1 MVQAVPEESI
11 VSYEQADVSAIP
23 FYAAVPNRRLGYR
36 FIKRTFDIMASLIG
50 LIVLSPLFLVVA
62 IAIYID
68 DPGSVLFFQER
79 IGKGMGSFRM
89 FKFRSMVADAEKL
102 LEKMPEENQKE
113 FADHFKLKDDPRI
126 TRIGRFIR
134 KTSIDEIPQLVNV
147 LLGDMSLVGPRPP
160 LLAEREAYGRHLA
173 AIMSVR
179 PGVTGYWQVHGR
191 SDIGFKER
199 IELNEYYIAHQS
211 IRLDLKILLETVKVV
226 VTKKGA
232 E

>member
-1 MVQAVPEESI
+1 MAQVASEKSMVSCEL
-11 VSYEQADVSAIP
+11 ADVVTTPI
-23 FYAAVPNRRLGYR
+23 YTVVPNMRLGYR
-36 FIKRTFDIMASLIG
+36 FIKRAFDIVASLIG
-50 LIVLSPLFLVVA
+50 LIFLSPLFLIVA

-68 DPGSVLFFQER
+68 DPGPVLFFQNR
-79 IGKGMGSFRM
+79 IGKGMESFRM
-89 FKFRSMVADAEKL
+89 FKFRSMVLNAEKL
-102 LEKMPEENQKE
+102 LEAMPEENRKE

-134 KTSIDEIPQLVNV
+134 KTSIDELPQLINV

-191 SDIGFKER
+191 SDIAFQER

-211 IRLDLKILLETVKVV
+211 ILFDLKILLETVKVV
-226 VTKKGA
+226 VTKEGA

>member
-1 MVQAVPEESI
+1 MMNMTSYAEAKISEEKE
-11 VSYEQADVSAIP
+11 VETTVYPVT
-23 FYAAVPNRRLGYR
+23 PNRRLSYL
-36 FIKRTFDIMASLIG
+36 FFKRTFDIFASLMG
-50 LIVLSPLFLVVA
+50 LIVLLPLFLIVA
-62 IAIYID
+62 IVIFID
-68 DPGSVLFFQER
+68 DPGPVLFFQNR
-79 IGKGMGSFRM
+79 IGKGTESFRM
-89 FKFRSMVADAEKL
+89 LKFRSMVVDAEKL
-102 LEKMPEENQKE
+102 LEKMPEENRKE

-134 KTSIDEIPQLVNV
+134 KTSIDELPQLINV

-191 SDIGFKER
+191 SDVSFRER

-211 IRLDLKILLETVKVV
+211 IRLDLEILLETVKVV
-226 VTKKGA
+226 VTKEGA

>member
-1 MVQAVPEESI
+1 MAQAVPKESMA
-11 VSYEQADVSAIP
+11 SYELTD
-23 FYAAVPNRRLGYR
+23 AVAVPIYTVAPNRRLGYR
-36 FIKRTFDIMASLIG
+36 FMKRTFDIAASLIG
-50 LIVLSPLFLVVA
+50 LILLSPLFLIVA
-62 IAIYID
+62 AAIYID
-68 DPGSVLFFQER
+68 DPGPVLFFQNR
-79 IGKGMGSFRM
+79 IGKGAESFRM
-89 FKFRSMVADAEKL
+89 LKFRSMVVDAEKL
-102 LEKMPEENQKE
+102 LEKMPEENRKE

-134 KTSIDEIPQLVNV
+134 KTSIDELPQLVNV

-160 LLAEREAYGRHLA
+160 LLAEREAYGRHLT

-191 SDIGFKER
+191 SDIEFRER

-211 IRLDLKILLETVKVV
+211 IQLDLKILLETVKVV
-226 VTKKGA
+226 VTKEGA

>member
-1 MVQAVPEESI
+1 MAQVVSEKSMVSCELADVVAVPI
-11 VSYEQADVSAIP
+11 YTV
-23 FYAAVPNRRLGYR
+23 VPNMRLRYR
-36 FIKRTFDIMASLIG
+36 FIKRTFDIVASLTG
-50 LIVLSPLFLVVA
+50 LILLSPLFLIVA

-68 DPGSVLFFQER
+68 DPGPVLFFQNR
-79 IGKGMGSFRM
+79 IGKGTESFRM
-89 FKFRSMVADAEKL
+89 LKFRSMVIDAEKL
-102 LEKMPEENQKE
+102 LEAMPEENRKE
-113 FADHFKLKDDPRI
+113 FSDHFKLKDDPRI

-134 KTSIDEIPQLVNV
+134 KTSIDELPQLINV

-191 SDIGFKER
+191 SDISFQER

-211 IRLDLKILLETVKVV
+211 ILLDLKILMETVKVV
-226 VTKKGA
+226 VTKEGA

>member
-1 MVQAVPEESI
+1 MAQAVPKESI
-11 VSYEQADVSAIP
+11 VSYELTDV
-23 FYAAVPNRRLGYR
+23 AAVSGYTVVPNRRLGYR
-36 FIKRTFDIMASLIG
+36 FLKRTFDIVVSLIG
-50 LIVLSPLFLVVA
+50 LIFLSPLFLIVA

-68 DPGSVLFFQER
+68 DPGPVLFIQNR
-79 IGKGMGSFRM
+79 IGKGTESFRM
-89 FKFRSMVADAEKL
+89 LKFRSMVIDAEEL
-102 LEKMPEENQKE
+102 LEAMPEENRKE

-134 KTSIDEIPQLVNV
+134 KTSIDELPQLINV

-191 SDIGFKER
+191 SDIAFEER

-211 IRLDLKILLETVKVV
+211 IQLDLKILLETVKVV
-226 VTKKGA
+226 VTKEGA